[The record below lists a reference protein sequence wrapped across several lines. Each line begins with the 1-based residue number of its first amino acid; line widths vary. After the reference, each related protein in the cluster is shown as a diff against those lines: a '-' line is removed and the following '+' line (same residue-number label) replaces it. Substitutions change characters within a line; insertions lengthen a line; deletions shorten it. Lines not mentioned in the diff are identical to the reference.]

1 MKKIIL
7 ITFIL
12 GVIIGGVIISNPL
25 LLLCGDI
32 KITTTELKS
41 KPWRGIP
48 NSIVTTTQLYDSLKT
63 IDNKEILDIK

>member
-7 ITFIL
+7 ITYVL
-12 GVIIGGVIISNPL
+12 GIIFGGIIVTNPL

-32 KITTTELKS
+32 TISTTQSQS
-41 KPWRGIP
+41 KPWRDIP
-48 NSIVTTTQLYDSLKT
+48 NSIVTTTQLYDSLET